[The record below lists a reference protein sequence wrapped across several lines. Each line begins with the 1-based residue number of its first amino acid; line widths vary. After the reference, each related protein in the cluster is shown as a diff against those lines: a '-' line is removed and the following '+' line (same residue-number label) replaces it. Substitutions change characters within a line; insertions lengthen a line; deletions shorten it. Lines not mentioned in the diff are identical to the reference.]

1 VLQAAALE
9 LHVDAVRILLVEDDR
24 EIADAVRIMLERR
37 KFSVTVAGVGP
48 GGLAALTEQTFDAA
62 VIDVSLPRQDGFSV
76 CRSARAAGV
85 HTPVL
90 MLTARDAIEDRV
102 RGLDSGADDY
112 LIKPFVEEE
121 LAARLRALMRRQAL
135 PIRSRHTA
143 GDLTL
148 DSGART
154 LEVAGRQVEVGATEF
169 RVLEYLLANT
179 GVVLSRDQ
187 IVDRVWGPTFEGSFN
202 IVEVYIS
209 ALRRKLRGAGAVA
222 RIVTVWGVGYKLTAS

>member
-1 VLQAAALE
+1 M
-9 LHVDAVRILLVEDDR
+9 RILLIEDDR
-24 EIADAVRIMLERR
+24 EIAEAVRIMLEHR
-37 KFSVTVAGVGP
+37 KFSVTIAGDGP
-48 GGLAALTEQTFDAA
+48 TGLEELTGQTFDAA
-62 VIDVSLPRQDGFSV
+62 VIDVTLPRQDGFSV
-76 CRSARAAGV
+76 CRNARAAGV

-121 LAARLRALMRRQAL
+121 LAARLRAILRRQPL

-143 GDLTL
+143 GDVTL

-154 LEVAGRQVEVGATEF
+154 LDVSGRHVELGATEF
-169 RVLEYLLANT
+169 RVLEYLLANA

-187 IVDRVWGPTFEGSFN
+187 IVDRVWGPSFDGSFN
-202 IVEVYIS
+202 IVEVYVS
-209 ALRRKLRGAGAVA
+209 ALRRKLRGAGAAA
-222 RIVTVWGVGYKLTAS
+222 RIVTVWGVGYKLTA